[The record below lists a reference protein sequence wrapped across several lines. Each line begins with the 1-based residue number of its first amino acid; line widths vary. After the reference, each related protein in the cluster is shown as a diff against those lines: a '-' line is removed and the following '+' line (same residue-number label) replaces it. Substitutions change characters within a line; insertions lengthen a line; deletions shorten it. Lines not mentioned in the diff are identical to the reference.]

1 MPPFKW
7 EWDTNLQP
15 RLGFILSQVI
25 DGIYLRLAISIVC
38 YFCTSS
44 LSLWLLIVCLCFH
57 YVYTFSHLLC
67 LCCFWLS
74 VFAFLAPTFE
84 QLFCFYY
91 CCLSL
96 SLWYIIYWL
105 HLHVFLVSYFWS
117 FYLLRL
123 HIFSVYAASDQMS
136 VLFHLLRLNNFSAS
150 IIASISFACFYI
162 FSVYITADC
171 LSLLQ
176 LNLYVSVYITA
187 GCLSLLSAT
196 FAHLLSFNWSPR
208 IYRFL
213 FLQPSSH
220 FVWLTIN
227 LLELASSLTDD
238 IFSACFTTSLA
249 LSLSHSHTNTIHSQL
264 TNHRWGASSVIAF
277 KSTHKSIR
285 LTTYRNTSTM

>member
-1 MPPFKW
+1 MLLLIKCLCF
-7 EWDTNLQP
+7 
-15 RLGFILSQVI
+15 FICYVWTTS
-25 DGIYLRLAISIVC
+25 LRLLLLLFHLHVS
-38 YFCTSS
+38 TSS
-44 LSLWLLIVCLCFH
+44 LL
-57 YVYTFSHLLC
+57 
-67 LCCFWLS
+67 
-74 VFAFLAPTFE
+74 
-84 QLFCFYY
+84 
-91 CCLSL
+91 
-96 SLWYIIYWL
+96 
-105 HLHVFLVSYFWS
+105 
-117 FYLLRL
+117 
-123 HIFSVYAASDQMS
+123 
-136 VLFHLLRLNNFSAS
+136 
-150 IIASISFACFYI
+150 
-162 FSVYITADC
+162 YITADC

>member
-1 MPPFKW
+1 MLLLHIFTVSMAVDCVSLFP
-7 EWDTNLQP
+7 
-15 RLGFILSQVI
+15 
-25 DGIYLRLAISIVC
+25 LRLYV
-38 YFCTSS
+38 FTST
-44 LSLWLLIVCLCFH
+44 LSLLLLIICLCLLGS
-57 YVYTFSHLLC
+57 YIWTTFLLLLLLFVSISLIHNLLVTFARLLSLLLLIFLSASFAHLLC
-67 LCCFWLS
+67 LCCFWSNVCAFSSATFEQLLCVYYCFYFICMFLHLLCLYYCWLS
-74 VFAFLAPTFE
+74 VFASITFVR
-84 QLFCFYY
+84 FCLYY
-91 CCLSL
+91 C
-96 SLWYIIYWL
+96 W
-105 HLHVFLVSYFWS
+105 F
-117 FYLLRL
+117 
-123 HIFSVYAASDQMS
+123 
-136 VLFHLLRLNNFSAS
+136 
-150 IIASISFACFYI
+150 
-162 FSVYITADC
+162 

-176 LNLYVSVYITA
+176 LRLSVSVYITA

>member
-25 DGIYLRLAISIVC
+25 DCIYLRLAISIVC

-117 FYLLRL
+117 FYLLRS

-162 FSVYITADC
+162 FSVIYYCWLSVFASIKFVRFC
-171 LSLLQ
+171 LYYCWLSVFAIRNVCSSPLFQ
-176 LNLYVSVYITA
+176 LESTH
-187 GCLSLLSAT
+187 LSISFFTT
-196 FAHLLSFNWSPR
+196 FFSFC
-208 IYRFL
+208 
-213 FLQPSSH
+213 
-220 FVWLTIN
+220 
-227 LLELASSLTDD
+227 LTDNKP
-238 IFSACFTTSLA
+238 A
-249 LSLSHSHTNTIHSQL
+249 
-264 TNHRWGASSVIAF
+264 WAS
-277 KSTHKSIR
+277 
-285 LTTYRNTSTM
+285 